1 MWTRTTVSHFRSAL
15 NKDARLRVARC
26 IHFVSAGRS
35 ARPHDRAAGRR
46 SIAGAYSDPHGQ
58 WRSALDRDSLPDYG
72 DCIANSA
79 RHPGTSDS
87 VPRNSEVSYID
98 LDRVSK
104 SFGKRV
110 AINQLS
116 LHIERSERLVL
127 FGPSGCGKTTVLR
140 LLAGLEVPEQ
150 GSIRIDGRVVAS
162 AGKNLVPPEKRD
174 LGMVFQDLALWP
186 HMTVQQNL
194 MFGLNARGVPKRE
207 AQVRVREMLQRVGLE
222 HRIDA
227 KPHQL
232 SGGEQQRV
240 ALARALVSQP
250 SILLM
255 DEPLSS
261 LDDERK
267 RAIASDL
274 LGLQSQLGFTLIYVT
289 HDRAKQTCW
298 HHASAR
304 CMGVPLTRANSK
316 PFLLHS
322 SFLVAFCACMTL
334 ARAEEGTFQLKQT
347 IPLPG
352 VEGRIDHF
360 DFDAAAKDCL
370 FVRWAITLSKWS
382 T

>member
-1 MWTRTTVSHFRSAL
+1 M
-15 NKDARLRVARC
+15 
-26 IHFVSAGRS
+26 
-35 ARPHDRAAGRR
+35 
-46 SIAGAYSDPHGQ
+46 
-58 WRSALDRDSLPDYG
+58 
-72 DCIANSA
+72 
-79 RHPGTSDS
+79 
-87 VPRNSEVSYID
+87 SYID

-104 SFGKRV
+104 SFGARV

-116 LHIERSERLVL
+116 LHIERMERLVL

-150 GSIRIDGRVVAS
+150 GSIRIDGRLVAS
-162 AGKNLVPPEKRD
+162 AGTNIVPPERRD

-207 AQVRVREMLQRVGLE
+207 AHTRVREMLQRVGLE

-240 ALARALVSQP
+240 ALARALVSRP

-267 RAIASDL
+267 RRIASDL
-274 LGLQSQLGFTLIYVT
+274 LGLQGQFDFTLIYVT
-289 HDRAKQTCW
+289 HDRGEADML
-298 HHASAR
+298 ASR
-304 CMGVPLTRANSK
+304 VC
-316 PFLLHS
+316 LLRDGR
-322 SFLVAFCACMTL
+322 VA
-334 ARAEEGTFQLKQT
+334 
-347 IPLPG
+347 
-352 VEGRIDHF
+352 
-360 DFDAAAKDCL
+360 
-370 FVRWAITLSKWS
+370 
-382 T
+382 

>member
-1 MWTRTTVSHFRSAL
+1 M
-15 NKDARLRVARC
+15 
-26 IHFVSAGRS
+26 
-35 ARPHDRAAGRR
+35 
-46 SIAGAYSDPHGQ
+46 
-58 WRSALDRDSLPDYG
+58 
-72 DCIANSA
+72 
-79 RHPGTSDS
+79 
-87 VPRNSEVSYID
+87 SYID
-98 LDRVSK
+98 IDRVSK
-104 SFGKRV
+104 RFGERA

-127 FGPSGCGKTTVLR
+127 FGPSGCGKTTVVR

-194 MFGLNARGVPKRE
+194 MFGLNARRVPKRE
-207 AQVRVREMLQRVGLE
+207 AEARVREMLQRVGLE

-240 ALARALVSQP
+240 ALARALVSRP

-267 RAIASDL
+267 HAIASDL
-274 LGLQSQLGFTLIYVT
+274 LDLQSQYGFTLIYVT
-289 HDRAKQTCW
+289 HDRAETDLL
-298 HHASAR
+298 ASR
-304 CMGVPLTRANSK
+304 VCRIRDGR
-316 PFLLHS
+316 
-322 SFLVAFCACMTL
+322 
-334 ARAEEGTFQLKQT
+334 
-347 IPLPG
+347 
-352 VEGRIDHF
+352 VE
-360 DFDAAAKDCL
+360 
-370 FVRWAITLSKWS
+370 
-382 T
+382 

>member
-1 MWTRTTVSHFRSAL
+1 M
-15 NKDARLRVARC
+15 
-26 IHFVSAGRS
+26 
-35 ARPHDRAAGRR
+35 
-46 SIAGAYSDPHGQ
+46 
-58 WRSALDRDSLPDYG
+58 
-72 DCIANSA
+72 
-79 RHPGTSDS
+79 
-87 VPRNSEVSYID
+87 SYID
-98 LDRVSK
+98 VDRVSK
-104 SFGKRV
+104 SFGERV

-162 AGKNLVPPEKRD
+162 ARKNLVPPEKRD

-194 MFGLNARGVPKRE
+194 MFGLNARRVQKRE
-207 AQVRVREMLQRVGLE
+207 ADARVREMLQRVGLE
-222 HRIDA
+222 HRNNA
-227 KPHQL
+227 KPHEL

-240 ALARALVSQP
+240 ALARALVSRP

-289 HDRAKQTCW
+289 HDRDETGLL
-298 HHASAR
+298 ASR
-304 CMGVPLTRANSK
+304 VCQMRD
-316 PFLLHS
+316 
-322 SFLVAFCACMTL
+322 
-334 ARAEEGTFQLKQT
+334 
-347 IPLPG
+347 
-352 VEGRIDHF
+352 GR
-360 DFDAAAKDCL
+360 
-370 FVRWAITLSKWS
+370 VV
-382 T
+382 